1 MKQSGLSPSPC
12 EAGRGRGEGRSEGR
26 SEGRTTLLALCLFA
40 LAGCPE
46 KKAPEPIPRAQPKP
60 LEPLEQVKID
70 AGDDRDALYQV
81 VPLAPVGPRAP
92 EGARIV
98 KLTGESSVVPPGT
111 GPILLVPDEDT
122 YLAQVAPLLATLADG
137 KDEVWLQHPE
147 APIAF
152 KLTLRD
158 APNFQAWIDEPV
170 PGKLRV
176 IHRADGFELQ
186 TNLGKLPGGDP
197 NGPTV
202 PVRGG
207 QMDLTTLQRGF
218 QRIQN
223 KFKSAPDVCFVPS
236 FGVELSKIAR
246 AMAANYLTPES
257 AYFPQTCLVYP
268 RPAK

>member
-1 MKQSGLSPSPC
+1 MWRL
-12 EAGRGRGEGRSEGR
+12 
-26 SEGRTTLLALCLFA
+26 TVLTLALV
-40 LAGCPE
+40 GCPE
-46 KKAPEPIPRAQPKP
+46 KKAEPIPRAQPRP
-60 LEPLEQVKID
+60 LEPLERVRVD
-70 AGDDRDALYQV
+70 AGDDRDALYEV
-81 VPLAPVGPRAP
+81 VPLAPVGPALPR
-92 EGARIV
+92 GARLV
-98 KLTGESSVVPPGT
+98 PLVGEKSEVPPGT
-111 GPILLVPDEDT
+111 GPVVLVPDEET
-122 YLAQVAPLLATLADG
+122 YLAQVAPLLARLADE
-137 KDEVWLQHPE
+137 KQEVWLKHPE

-158 APNFQAWIDEPV
+158 APSFQAWLDEPV

-207 QMDLTTLQRGF
+207 KMDLTTLQRGF
-218 QRIQN
+218 QRIQG

-236 FGVELSKIAR
+236 FGTELEKIAR
-246 AMAANYLTPES
+246 AMAANYLTPQS
-257 AYFPQTCLVYP
+257 AYFPETCLVYP